1 MANVDAFNSGFN
13 SGFAK
18 SKKKKDSKKDGAS
31 DAKSDTGM
39 AKPSSFAK
47 GGKVKKTGKAEV
59 HKGEIVLTAAQG
71 KMCASKRTKKKGARK
86 RITTKA

>member
-1 MANVDAFNSGFN
+1 MANADAWSVGWNLGSKA
-13 SGFAK
+13 AK
-18 SKKKKDSKKDGAS
+18 GKKAKKKDGAS

-47 GGKVKKTGKAEV
+47 GGKVKKTGTAKV
-59 HKGEIVLTAAQG
+59 HKGEIVLTAAQA
-71 KMCASKRTKKKGARK
+71 KMCASKPTKKKGARK